1 MTQEEKLELLKQMN
15 EKIMSVDELYEA
27 LNMILEG
34 VTDETGTA

>member
-1 MTQEEKLELLKQMN
+1 MTQEEMIALCKEAN
-15 EKIMSVDELYEA
+15 EKLKSIDELYEA

>member
-1 MTQEEKLELLKQMN
+1 MTQEEKLELLKQMS

>member
-1 MTQEEKLELLKQMN
+1 MRNEVKEQIAADLHAKLL
-15 EKIMSVDELYEA
+15 SVDELYEA

>member
-15 EKIMSVDELYEA
+15 EKILSVDELYEA